1 MIPKSHPRYE
11 SLVLR
16 DKIVKAQKEGY
27 LAESAMIAHGRG
39 EAFDYLLGEKTTFP
53 AKRAMYAAV
62 ATILLSENPVIS
74 VNGNTT
80 ALAIDEVI
88 QFAKTVNAKIEINL
102 FYRTDERVEKITEL
116 YKKHGYSQILG
127 TKDDDI
133 KYLKS
138 IKNERASASKTGIY
152 SADTVLVPLEDG
164 DRAEILSKTGK
175 KTITIDLNPL
185 SRTSQTSDIS
195 IVDNVVRAFPFM
207 TEIAKDLKTQDK
219 QLLINMINDFD
230 NRKNLKEALKL
241 FKNKYN
247 EEYKMEVMGISG
259 LPGSGKSLVSEI
271 AAKKGAAVVS
281 MGDIIREEAKK
292 RGESSKETAT
302 NLRKEHGKYIVAKLT
317 IEKIKKM
324 IEDKLATTIIVEGI
338 RSPFEV
344 NMFKENFDDFIILSI
359 FANPAIRFKRLQQRN
374 REDDSENYE
383 DFLKRDQMELDFG
396 IGTVISLSDKIIIN
410 EKDLESYEKEINEFL
425 KENTTL

>member
-116 YKKHGYSQILG
+116 YKKHEYSQILG

-241 FKNKYN
+241 FKNK
-247 EEYKMEVMGISG
+247 
-259 LPGSGKSLVSEI
+259 
-271 AAKKGAAVVS
+271 
-281 MGDIIREEAKK
+281 
-292 RGESSKETAT
+292 
-302 NLRKEHGKYIVAKLT
+302 
-317 IEKIKKM
+317 
-324 IEDKLATTIIVEGI
+324 
-338 RSPFEV
+338 
-344 NMFKENFDDFIILSI
+344 
-359 FANPAIRFKRLQQRN
+359 
-374 REDDSENYE
+374 
-383 DFLKRDQMELDFG
+383 
-396 IGTVISLSDKIIIN
+396 
-410 EKDLESYEKEINEFL
+410 
-425 KENTTL
+425 

>member
-27 LAESAMIAHGRG
+27 LADSAMIAHGRG

-116 YKKHGYSQILG
+116 YKKNGYSQILG

-185 SRTSQTSDIS
+185 SRTSQTSNIS

-219 QLLINMINDFD
+219 QLLINMVNDFD
-230 NRKNLKEALKL
+230 NKENLKESLKL
-241 FKNKYN
+241 FKNN
-247 EEYKMEVMGISG
+247 
-259 LPGSGKSLVSEI
+259 
-271 AAKKGAAVVS
+271 
-281 MGDIIREEAKK
+281 
-292 RGESSKETAT
+292 
-302 NLRKEHGKYIVAKLT
+302 
-317 IEKIKKM
+317 
-324 IEDKLATTIIVEGI
+324 
-338 RSPFEV
+338 
-344 NMFKENFDDFIILSI
+344 
-359 FANPAIRFKRLQQRN
+359 
-374 REDDSENYE
+374 
-383 DFLKRDQMELDFG
+383 
-396 IGTVISLSDKIIIN
+396 
-410 EKDLESYEKEINEFL
+410 
-425 KENTTL
+425 